1 MTFATSTS
9 RLRAYKIV
17 RLDAEYF
24 VNSVIENVNTN
35 LTMTTKMKDFLILV
49 KKEVTNCVCSLEDI

>member
-17 RLDAEYF
+17 QLDAEYF

-35 LTMTTKMKDFLILV
+35 LTMTTKMKELLILV